1 MLQEAKVRAKAKGIP
16 FGISESDIPIP
27 LACPVLGISLIVGG
41 VTRSDFSPSIDRV
54 DQTKGYVSGNVR
66 VISWRA
72 NRLKNDASVDELRR
86 LVAYCESALA
96 VGLTAG
102 VAN

>member
-1 MLQEAKVRAKAKGIP
+1 MSAVGVKY
-16 FGISESDIPIP
+16 ISP
-27 LACPVLGISLIVGG
+27 
-41 VTRSDFSPSIDRV
+41 
-54 DQTKGYVSGNVR
+54 
-66 VISWRA
+66 